1 MYKELLKKVKQAK
14 NCFAWVMINEDD
26 GEYLLVSKKT
36 VRQLLSTSIN
46 NISPDKIVLRNCGD
60 LYIN

>member
-14 NCFAWVMINEDD
+14 NCFAWVLINEDD
-26 GEYLLVSKKT
+26 GEYLLISKKT
-36 VRQLLSTSIN
+36 VKQLLSTSV
-46 NISPDKIVLRNCGD
+46 NISPDKFILRDCGD

>member
-36 VRQLLSTSIN
+36 VKQLLGTSVN
-46 NISPDKIVLRNCGD
+46 NISPDKFVLRDCGD

>member
-14 NCFAWVMINEDD
+14 NCFAWVMLSEDD

-36 VRQLLSTSIN
+36 VKHLLDTSVIN
-46 NISPDKIVLRNCGD
+46 IDANKFVVRECGD

>member
-14 NCFAWVMINEDD
+14 NCFAWVMLSEDD

-36 VRQLLSTSIN
+36 VKHLLNTSVD
-46 NISPDKIVLRNCGD
+46 NIDANKFVVRECGD